1 MLVHTTDSLVETL
14 YSEKLAHKLKQST
27 SYCYERTQWP
37 MPRISEVRKVWNS
50 VKAWKVCVCKH
61 TLDTAG
67 RFVHRRARTKE
78 DKSFCWS
85 CCSFSASSQKINM
98 CNQLHRG
105 TWAFVHSASSHLAA
119 FIRSYLICKVT
130 ELRTMFMGAPWRIGG
145 HWWLLSRARLLVLVK
160 KIVRKETTE
169 EKLPKRIHPIREPM
183 LWATTSA
190 LSALDPGKLL
200 VVTFEWS

>member
-85 CCSFSASSQKINM
+85 CCSFFGKQSKDQHVQSITPRHMGLRPFCVLSFSSFYSLLFDLQSHWAADHVYGRSVANRGALVIIVKSA
-98 CNQLHRG
+98 
-105 TWAFVHSASSHLAA
+105 ASG
-119 FIRSYLICKVT
+119 F
-130 ELRTMFMGAPWRIGG
+130 G
-145 HWWLLSRARLLVLVK
+145 
-160 KIVRKETTE
+160 E
-169 EKLPKRIHPIREPM
+169 EDRPKRDYRRET
-183 LWATTSA
+183 AEE
-190 LSALDPGKLL
+190 DPPD
-200 VVTFEWS
+200 